1 MKGKLVFN
9 LIILE
14 ITKKIK
20 QACDSGKYICVGY
33 SSNISGEIPRGYA
46 SGWFTLDYVWYEP
59 KEETKSY
66 GCVITM

>member
-33 SSNISGEIPRGYA
+33 SSNISGEIPRGYT
-46 SGWFTLDYVWYEP
+46 SG
-59 KEETKSY
+59 
-66 GCVITM
+66 